1 MFFLLEKEREK
12 ERLISR
18 GTKRFNSEESALYM
32 GHSNGKP
39 KGERAFNSRDVR
51 GAGVESRLDL
61 GRSNRR
67 RRRLVDDRLIAT
79 SS

>member
-1 MFFLLEKEREK
+1 
-12 ERLISR
+12 
-18 GTKRFNSEESALYM
+18 M